1 MTTPQQRPVLVVGAG
16 PSGLTAAVELTRR
29 GVPVLCV
36 DRAEGPS
43 TSTKA
48 LGVWPRTLELLR
60 RMGADEEIRR
70 RVLPQR
76 AMRYYSEGRVIADLR
91 FRDPDVQPVCLPQ
104 PDVEAM
110 LRDALAEAGGR
121 IAWGTEL
128 VGFQQDG
135 PAVEAV
141 LRGPD
146 GTERTEEF
154 SWVVG
159 ADGARSR
166 VREHLDIGFEGATH
180 ELSFVVA
187 DIELDGP
194 LEPDVTHYFCSPRGI
209 LVTCGLP
216 SGRFRVFT
224 SAPPG
229 LRRDDVDLA
238 AVQKLVDERGPGG
251 ITLRD
256 PDWISVFAVHSR
268 HADRTREGRV
278 FLLGDAAHIHSPA
291 GGQGLNIGMADAHNL
306 AWKLALCWHGRSGT
320 ALLESFERERAQT
333 ARAAIRQA
341 DAQTRIWLLNKPHQ
355 VALRDNA
362 LRVASALRLFH
373 LDYLPWLAGQRTV
386 CTRSPAP
393 GGVSPCPPD
402 GRGRGP
408 EGSPRAASS
417 RSDGSGTPRAPG
429 GHRCARHSPTCVT
442 RSSWWATRPTAARPP
457 GWPPGPATGAPGRS
471 RFRSCG
477 PAPEPCCRGRPNGPG
492 RGAARTPPG
501 SSWSARTGSPTW
513 SVPRANPGA
522 YAGGSKSS
530 SRRCSRPPTP
540 PGAAPKR
547 SRIPTKPPDV
557 HRRTPCRSFPRA
569 TATCW
574 SAPSSRTWPPSGR
587 TVRRR

>member
-386 CTRSPAP
+386 YAQPGSRRRLALPA
-393 GGVSPCPPD
+393 
-402 GRGRGP
+402 GRP
-408 EGSPRAASS
+408 WP
-417 RSDGSGTPRAPG
+417 GSGGFTEGGLVPQRRIWDTTSARRAPL
-429 GHRCARHSPTCVT
+429 RSALSDLRHTLLLV
-442 RSSWWATRPTAARPP
+442 
-457 GWPPGPATGAPGRS
+457 GDPAH
-471 RFRSCG
+471 
-477 PAPEPCCRGRPNGPG
+477 
-492 RGAARTPPG
+492 
-501 SSWSARTGSPTW
+501 GSPTARLAAW
-513 SVPRANPGA
+513 AGDRCAGAVEVQVLRTRAGTLLPWTAERSGA
-522 YAGGSKSS
+522 RSGPDTA
-530 SRRCSRPPTP
+530 RIVLVRPDGIADLVCP
-540 PGAAPKR
+540 AR
-547 SRIPTKPPDV
+547 ESWR
-557 HRRTPCRSFPRA
+557 
-569 TATCW
+569 
-574 SAPSSRTWPPSGR
+574 
-587 TVRRR
+587 VRRRLEELFAPLLTPADTTGSRAEALPHPYEAA

>member
-1 MTTPQQRPVLVVGAG
+1 MTTRDQRPVLVVGAG

-29 GVPVLCV
+29 GVPVYCV

-43 TSTKA
+43 MSTKA

-76 AMRYYSEGRVIADLR
+76 AMRYYSDGRVIADLR

-104 PDVEAM
+104 PDVEDM

-187 DIELDGP
+187 DIDLDGS

-229 LRRDDVDLA
+229 LGRDDVDLA
-238 AVQKLVDERGPGG
+238 VVQKLVDERGPGG
-251 ITLRD
+251 IQLRD

-306 AWKLALCWHGRSGT
+306 AWKLALCWHGRSDT
-320 ALLESFERERAQT
+320 ALLDSFERERAQT

-341 DAQTRIWLLNKPHQ
+341 DTQTRIWLLNKPHQ

-362 LRVASALRLFH
+362 LRVASVLRLFH

-386 CTRSPAP
+386 YAQPGSRRRLALPA
-393 GGVSPCPPD
+393 
-402 GRGRGP
+402 GRP
-408 EGSPRAASS
+408 WP
-417 RSDGSGTPRAPG
+417 GSGGFTEG
-429 GHRCARHSPTCVT
+429 GLVPQRRI
-442 RSSWWATRPTAARPP
+442 WDAT
-457 GWPPGPATGAPGRS
+457 
-471 RFRSCG
+471 
-477 PAPEPCCRGRPNGPG
+477 
-492 RGAARTPPG
+492 
-501 SSWSARTGSPTW
+501 
-513 SVPRANPGA
+513 
-522 YAGGSKSS
+522 S
-530 SRRCSRPPTP
+530 SRRTPLRSALSDLRHTLLLLGDPANGSRSARL
-540 PGAAPKR
+540 AAWAGDQCAETVEVQVLRTRAGTLRPWTAER
-547 SRIPTKPPDV
+547 SASRSGPDTARIVLVRPDGIADLV
-557 HRRTPCRSFPRA
+557 CPARDSWR
-569 TATCW
+569 
-574 SAPSSRTWPPSGR
+574 
-587 TVRRR
+587 VRRRLEELFAPLLTPADTPEKHAAALPHPHEAV

>member
-224 SAPPG
+224 SAPPV

-386 CTRSPAP
+386 YAQPGSRRRLALPA
-393 GGVSPCPPD
+393 
-402 GRGRGP
+402 GRP
-408 EGSPRAASS
+408 WP
-417 RSDGSGTPRAPG
+417 GSGGFTEGGLVPQRRIWDTTSARRAPL
-429 GHRCARHSPTCVT
+429 RSALSDLRHTLLLV
-442 RSSWWATRPTAARPP
+442 
-457 GWPPGPATGAPGRS
+457 GDPAH
-471 RFRSCG
+471 
-477 PAPEPCCRGRPNGPG
+477 
-492 RGAARTPPG
+492 
-501 SSWSARTGSPTW
+501 GSPTARLAAW
-513 SVPRANPGA
+513 AGDRCAGAVEVQVLRTRAGTLLPWTAERSGA
-522 YAGGSKSS
+522 RSGPDTA
-530 SRRCSRPPTP
+530 RIVLVRPDGIADLVCP
-540 PGAAPKR
+540 AR
-547 SRIPTKPPDV
+547 ESWR
-557 HRRTPCRSFPRA
+557 
-569 TATCW
+569 
-574 SAPSSRTWPPSGR
+574 
-587 TVRRR
+587 VRRRLEELFAPLLTPADTTGSRAETLPHPYEAA

>member
-386 CTRSPAP
+386 YAQPGSRRRLALPA
-393 GGVSPCPPD
+393 
-402 GRGRGP
+402 GRP
-408 EGSPRAASS
+408 WP
-417 RSDGSGTPRAPG
+417 GSGGFTEGGLVPQRRTWDTTSARRAPL
-429 GHRCARHSPTCVT
+429 RSALSDLRHTLLLV
-442 RSSWWATRPTAARPP
+442 
-457 GWPPGPATGAPGRS
+457 GDPAH
-471 RFRSCG
+471 
-477 PAPEPCCRGRPNGPG
+477 
-492 RGAARTPPG
+492 
-501 SSWSARTGSPTW
+501 GSPTARLAAW
-513 SVPRANPGA
+513 AGDRCAGAVEVQVLRTRAGTLLPWTAERSGA
-522 YAGGSKSS
+522 RSGPDTA
-530 SRRCSRPPTP
+530 RIVLVRPDGIADLVCP
-540 PGAAPKR
+540 AR
-547 SRIPTKPPDV
+547 ESWR
-557 HRRTPCRSFPRA
+557 
-569 TATCW
+569 
-574 SAPSSRTWPPSGR
+574 
-587 TVRRR
+587 VRRRLEELFAPLLTPADTTRSRAETLPHPYEAA

>member
-1 MTTPQQRPVLVVGAG
+1 MTTQDQRPVLVVGAG

-29 GVPVLCV
+29 GVPVRCV

-76 AMRYYSEGRVIADLR
+76 ALRYYSDGRVIADLH

-104 PDVEAM
+104 PDVESM
-110 LRDALAEAGGR
+110 LRDALAEAGGQV
-121 IAWGTEL
+121 AWGTEL

-135 PAVEAV
+135 PVVKAVV
-141 LRGPD
+141 RDSD

-187 DIELDGP
+187 DVELDGL

-229 LRRDDVDLA
+229 LRRDEVDLA
-238 AVQKLVDERGPGG
+238 VVQNLVDERGPGG
-251 ITLRD
+251 IGLRD

-291 GGQGLNIGMADAHNL
+291 GGQGLNIGIADAHNL
-306 AWKLALCWHGRSGT
+306 AWKLALCWHGRSDAT
-320 ALLESFERERAQT
+320 LLDSFESERAQT
-333 ARAAIRQA
+333 ARAAIKQA
-341 DAQTRIWLLNKPHQ
+341 DIQTRIWLLNKPHQ

-362 LRVASALRLFH
+362 LRIASALRLFH

-386 CTRSPAP
+386 YTQPGSRRRRFALPA
-393 GGVSPCPPD
+393 
-402 GRGRGP
+402 GRP
-408 EGSPRAASS
+408 WP
-417 RSDGSGTPRAPG
+417 GSGGFAEG
-429 GHRCARHSPTCVT
+429 GL
-442 RSSWWATRPTAARPP
+442 
-457 GWPPGPATGAPGRS
+457 
-471 RFRSCG
+471 
-477 PAPEPCCRGRPNGPG
+477 
-492 RGAARTPPG
+492 
-501 SSWSARTGSPTW
+501 
-513 SVPRANPGA
+513 VPRRPIWDTT
-522 YAGGSKSS
+522 S
-530 SRRCSRPPTP
+530 SRRMPLRSALSDLRYTLLLQSDGAPCSRSAQLAAWVRDQCAETVEIQVMQTRAGTLRPWTP
-540 PGAAPKR
+540 ERPAAPR
-547 SRIPTKPPDV
+547 SPDTTRIALVRPDGIADLV
-557 HRRTPCRSFPRA
+557 CPARESWR
-569 TATCW
+569 
-574 SAPSSRTWPPSGR
+574 
-587 TVRRR
+587 VRRRLEELFAPLLTPADTPEARVDAL

>member
-187 DIELDGP
+187 DIELDGL

-341 DAQTRIWLLNKPHQ
+341 DAQTRIWLLNRPHQ

-386 CTRSPAP
+386 YAQPGSRRRLALPA
-393 GGVSPCPPD
+393 
-402 GRGRGP
+402 GRP
-408 EGSPRAASS
+408 WP
-417 RSDGSGTPRAPG
+417 GSGGFTEG
-429 GHRCARHSPTCVT
+429 GLVPQRRIWDTT
-442 RSSWWATRPTAARPP
+442 
-457 GWPPGPATGAPGRS
+457 
-471 RFRSCG
+471 
-477 PAPEPCCRGRPNGPG
+477 
-492 RGAARTPPG
+492 
-501 SSWSARTGSPTW
+501 SA
-513 SVPRANPGA
+513 
-522 YAGGSKSS
+522 
-530 SRRCSRPPTP
+530 
-540 PGAAPKR
+540 
-547 SRIPTKPPDV
+547 
-557 HRRTPCRSFPRA
+557 RRTPLRSALSDLRHTLLLVGDPAHGSPSARLAAWAGDRCAGAVEVQVLRPRA
-569 TATCW
+569 GTLLPWTAERSGARSGPDTARIVLVRPDGIADLVCPARESW
-574 SAPSSRTWPPSGR
+574 RVRQWLEELFAPLLTPADTTGSRAETLPHPYEAA
-587 TVRRR
+587 

>member
-1 MTTPQQRPVLVVGAG
+1 MTTRDQRPVLVVGAG

-29 GVPVLCV
+29 GVPVHCV

-76 AMRYYSEGRVIADLR
+76 AMRYYSDGRVIADLR
-91 FRDPDVQPVCLPQ
+91 FEDPDVQPVCLPQ

-121 IAWGTEL
+121 IAWGAEL
-128 VGFQQDG
+128 TGFQQDG
-135 PAVEAV
+135 PAVKAV
-141 LRGPD
+141 LRDRD
-146 GTERTEEF
+146 GTERTEEY

-166 VREHLDIGFEGATH
+166 VREHLDIAFEGATH

-187 DIELDGP
+187 DIDLDGP

-251 ITLRD
+251 IELRD

-320 ALLESFERERAQT
+320 ALLDSFEHERAQT

-341 DAQTRIWLLNKPHQ
+341 DAQTRIWLLDKPHQ

-362 LRVASALRLFH
+362 LRLASALRLFH

-386 CTRSPAP
+386 YARPGSRRRPRPPRRTALAGLRRVHRGRAGPAATDLGRHELPPDSAPLGPLRPPPHAPPAGRP
-393 GGVSPCPPD
+393 GARRPVRPAGRLGRRPVRRD
-402 GRGRGP
+402 GRG
-408 EGSPRAASS
+408 
-417 RSDGSGTPRAPG
+417 
-429 GHRCARHSPTCVT
+429 
-442 RSSWWATRPTAARPP
+442 
-457 GWPPGPATGAPGRS
+457 
-471 RFRSCG
+471 
-477 PAPEPCCRGRPNGPG
+477 
-492 RGAARTPPG
+492 
-501 SSWSARTGSPTW
+501 
-513 SVPRANPGA
+513 
-522 YAGGSKSS
+522 
-530 SRRCSRPPTP
+530 
-540 PGAAPKR
+540 PGAADPRRNAAAVDGPTARSAERTGHRPDRPGPPGRDRRPGLPRARVLARTATARRALRTAAHTRRPPQEPRRSAPASLR
-547 SRIPTKPPDV
+547 SRLTSPGE
-557 HRRTPCRSFPRA
+557 TP
-569 TATCW
+569 
-574 SAPSSRTWPPSGR
+574 
-587 TVRRR
+587 

>member
-1 MTTPQQRPVLVVGAG
+1 MTTQDQRPVLVVGAG

-29 GVPVLCV
+29 GVPVRCV

-60 RMGADEEIRR
+60 RMGAEEEIRR

-76 AMRYYSEGRVIADLR
+76 AMRYYSDGRVIADLR
-91 FRDPDVQPVCLPQ
+91 FRDTDVQPVCLPQ
-104 PDVEAM
+104 PDVESM
-110 LRDALAEAGGR
+110 LRDALTEAGGQVE
-121 IAWGTEL
+121 WGTEL

-135 PAVEAV
+135 PTVKAV
-141 LRGPD
+141 LRGSD

-166 VREHLDIGFEGATH
+166 VREHLDIDFEGATH

-229 LRRDDVDLA
+229 LRRDEVDLA
-238 AVQKLVDERGPGG
+238 VVQNLVDERGPGG
-251 ITLRD
+251 IELRD

-306 AWKLALCWHGRSGT
+306 AWKLALCWHGRSDAT
-320 ALLESFERERAQT
+320 LLDSFESERAQT
-333 ARAAIRQA
+333 ARAAIKQA
-341 DAQTRIWLLNKPHQ
+341 DIQTRIWLLNKPHQ

-386 CTRSPAP
+386 YTQPGSRRRRLALPAGRPWP
-393 GGVSPCPPD
+393 GSG
-402 GRGRGP
+402 GFT
-408 EGSPRAASS
+408 EGGLVPRRQIWDIASS
-417 RSDGSGTPRAPG
+417 RRMPLRSALSDLRYTLLLHGDGTPG
-429 GHRCARHSPTCVT
+429 
-442 RSSWWATRPTAARPP
+442 
-457 GWPPGPATGAPGRS
+457 GRS
-471 RFRSCG
+471 AQLAAWVRDQCAETVEVQVMQTRTG
-477 PAPEPCCRGRPNGPG
+477 TLRPWTPERPASPNGPDTTRIALVRPDG
-492 RGAARTPPG
+492 IADLACPARE
-501 SSWSARTGSPTW
+501 SWR
-513 SVPRANPGA
+513 
-522 YAGGSKSS
+522 
-530 SRRCSRPPTP
+530 
-540 PGAAPKR
+540 
-547 SRIPTKPPDV
+547 
-557 HRRTPCRSFPRA
+557 
-569 TATCW
+569 
-574 SAPSSRTWPPSGR
+574 
-587 TVRRR
+587 VRRRLEELFAPLLKSADIPEARADAL

>member
-1 MTTPQQRPVLVVGAG
+1 MTTRDQRPVLVVGAG

-29 GVPVLCV
+29 GVPVRCV

-60 RMGADEEIRR
+60 RMGAEEEIRR

-76 AMRYYSEGRVIADLR
+76 AMRYYSDGRVIADLR

-104 PDVEAM
+104 PDVESM
-110 LRDALAEAGGR
+110 LRDALAEAGGQ
-121 IAWGTEL
+121 ITWGTEL
-128 VGFQQDG
+128 TGFQQDG
-135 PAVEAV
+135 PAVKAV
-141 LRGPD
+141 LRGRD

-187 DIELDGP
+187 DIDLDGP

-229 LRRDDVDLA
+229 LKRDDVDLA
-238 AVQKLVDERGPGG
+238 VVQQLVDERGPGG

-278 FLLGDAAHIHSPA
+278 FLVGDAAHIHSPA

-306 AWKLALCWHGRSGT
+306 AWKLALCWHGLSET
-320 ALLESFERERAQT
+320 ALLDSFERERAQT
-333 ARAAIRQA
+333 ARAAIKQA
-341 DAQTRIWLLNKPHQ
+341 DIQTRVWLLNKPHH

-362 LRVASALRLFH
+362 LRLASALRLFH

-386 CTRSPAP
+386 YVQPGSRQRPALPAGRPWPGSGGFTEGGLVPQRRIWDTTSSRRMPLRSALSDLRHTLLLLGDPAP
-393 GGVSPCPPD
+393 GGRSARLAAWVSDQCAETVEVQVLRTRARTLRPWMPEWPASPSGPDTTRIVLVRPD
-402 GRGRGP
+402 GIADLVCP
-408 EGSPRAASS
+408 
-417 RSDGSGTPRAPG
+417 
-429 GHRCARHSPTCVT
+429 ARE
-442 RSSWWATRPTAARPP
+442 SWR
-457 GWPPGPATGAPGRS
+457 
-471 RFRSCG
+471 
-477 PAPEPCCRGRPNGPG
+477 
-492 RGAARTPPG
+492 
-501 SSWSARTGSPTW
+501 
-513 SVPRANPGA
+513 
-522 YAGGSKSS
+522 
-530 SRRCSRPPTP
+530 
-540 PGAAPKR
+540 
-547 SRIPTKPPDV
+547 
-557 HRRTPCRSFPRA
+557 
-569 TATCW
+569 
-574 SAPSSRTWPPSGR
+574 
-587 TVRRR
+587 VRRRLEELFAPLLTPAETPENRADALRQQPETT

>member
-333 ARAAIRQA
+333 ARAVIRQA

-386 CTRSPAP
+386 YAQPGSRRRLALPA
-393 GGVSPCPPD
+393 
-402 GRGRGP
+402 GRP
-408 EGSPRAASS
+408 WP
-417 RSDGSGTPRAPG
+417 GSGGFTEGGLVPQRRIWDTTSARRAPL
-429 GHRCARHSPTCVT
+429 RSALSDLRHTLLLV
-442 RSSWWATRPTAARPP
+442 
-457 GWPPGPATGAPGRS
+457 GDPAH
-471 RFRSCG
+471 
-477 PAPEPCCRGRPNGPG
+477 
-492 RGAARTPPG
+492 
-501 SSWSARTGSPTW
+501 GSPTARLAAW
-513 SVPRANPGA
+513 AGDRCAGAVEVQVLRTRAGTLLPWTAERSGERSGPDTA
-522 YAGGSKSS
+522 
-530 SRRCSRPPTP
+530 RIVLVRPDGIADLVCP
-540 PGAAPKR
+540 AR
-547 SRIPTKPPDV
+547 ESWR
-557 HRRTPCRSFPRA
+557 
-569 TATCW
+569 
-574 SAPSSRTWPPSGR
+574 
-587 TVRRR
+587 VRRRLEELFAPLLTPADTTGSRAETLPHPYEAA

>member
-1 MTTPQQRPVLVVGAG
+1 MTTRDQRSVLVVGAG

-29 GVPVLCV
+29 GVPVYCV

-70 RVLPQR
+70 RALPQR
-76 AMRYYSEGRVIADLR
+76 AMRYYSDGRVIADLR

-104 PDVEAM
+104 PDVEDM

-135 PAVEAV
+135 PVVKAV

-187 DIELDGP
+187 DIDLDGS

-229 LRRDDVDLA
+229 LGRDDVDLA
-238 AVQKLVDERGPGG
+238 VVQKLIDERGPGD
-251 ITLRD
+251 IRLRD

-306 AWKLALCWHGRSGT
+306 AWKLALRWHGRSGT
-320 ALLESFERERAQT
+320 ALLDSFEHERAQT
-333 ARAAIRQA
+333 ARAAIWQA
-341 DAQTRIWLLNKPHQ
+341 DAQTRIWLLSKPHQ

-386 CTRSPAP
+386 YAQPGSRRRLALPA
-393 GGVSPCPPD
+393 
-402 GRGRGP
+402 GRP
-408 EGSPRAASS
+408 WP
-417 RSDGSGTPRAPG
+417 GSGGFTEG
-429 GHRCARHSPTCVT
+429 GLVPQRRI
-442 RSSWWATRPTAARPP
+442 WDATN
-457 GWPPGPATGAPGRS
+457 S
-471 RFRSCG
+471 
-477 PAPEPCCRGRPNGPG
+477 
-492 RGAARTPPG
+492 
-501 SSWSARTGSPTW
+501 
-513 SVPRANPGA
+513 
-522 YAGGSKSS
+522 
-530 SRRCSRPPTP
+530 
-540 PGAAPKR
+540 
-547 SRIPTKPPDV
+547 
-557 HRRTPCRSFPRA
+557 RRTPLRSALSDLRHTLLLLGDPAHGSRSA
-569 TATCW
+569 RLAAWAGDQCAETVEVQVLRTHAGTLRPWTADR
-574 SAPSSRTWPPSGR
+574 SAPRSGPDTAR
-587 TVRRR
+587 IVLVRPDGIADLVCPARDSWRVRRRLEELFAPLLTPADTPEKRAAALPHPHEAA

>member
-1 MTTPQQRPVLVVGAG
+1 MTTRDQRPVLVVGAG

-29 GVPVLCV
+29 GVPVHCV

-60 RMGADEEIRR
+60 RMGAGEEIRR

-76 AMRYYSEGRVIADLR
+76 AMRYYSDGRIIADLR
-91 FRDPDVQPVCLPQ
+91 FEDPDVQPVCLPQ

-121 IAWGTEL
+121 IAWGAEL
-128 VGFQQDG
+128 TGFQQDG
-135 PAVEAV
+135 PAVKAV
-141 LRGPD
+141 LRDRD
-146 GTERTEEF
+146 GTERTEEY

-166 VREHLDIGFEGATH
+166 VREHLDIAFEGATH

-187 DIELDGP
+187 DIDLDGP

-251 ITLRD
+251 IELRD

-320 ALLESFERERAQT
+320 ALLDSFEHERAQT

-341 DAQTRIWLLNKPHQ
+341 DAQTRIWLLDKPHQ

-362 LRVASALRLFH
+362 LRLASALRLFH

-386 CTRSPAP
+386 YARPGSRRRLALPAGRPWPGSGGFTEGGLVPQRRIWDATSSRRTPLRSALSDLRHTLLLLGDPAP
-393 GGVSPCPPD
+393 GGPSARLAAWAADRCAETVEVQVLRTRAGMLRPWTDRRPAARSGPDTDRIVLVRPD
-402 GRGRGP
+402 GIADLVCP
-408 EGSPRAASS
+408 
-417 RSDGSGTPRAPG
+417 
-429 GHRCARHSPTCVT
+429 ARE
-442 RSSWWATRPTAARPP
+442 SWR
-457 GWPPGPATGAPGRS
+457 
-471 RFRSCG
+471 
-477 PAPEPCCRGRPNGPG
+477 
-492 RGAARTPPG
+492 
-501 SSWSARTGSPTW
+501 
-513 SVPRANPGA
+513 
-522 YAGGSKSS
+522 
-530 SRRCSRPPTP
+530 
-540 PGAAPKR
+540 
-547 SRIPTKPPDV
+547 
-557 HRRTPCRSFPRA
+557 
-569 TATCW
+569 
-574 SAPSSRTWPPSGR
+574 
-587 TVRRR
+587 VRRRLEELFAPLLTPAGPHGNRAEAPPHPYEAA

>member
-1 MTTPQQRPVLVVGAG
+1 MTTRDQRPVLVVGAG

-29 GVPVLCV
+29 GVPVRCV

-60 RMGADEEIRR
+60 RMGAEEEIRR

-76 AMRYYSEGRVIADLR
+76 AMRYYSDGRVIADLR

-104 PDVEAM
+104 PDVESM
-110 LRDALAEAGGR
+110 LRDALAEAGGQ
-121 IAWGTEL
+121 IEWGTEL
-128 VGFQQDG
+128 AGFQQDG
-135 PAVEAV
+135 PAVKAV
-141 LRGPD
+141 LRDRD

-187 DIELDGP
+187 DIDLDGP

-229 LRRDDVDLA
+229 LKRDDVDLA
-238 AVQKLVDERGPGG
+238 VVQQLVDERGPGG
-251 ITLRD
+251 IELRD

-306 AWKLALCWHGRSGT
+306 AWKLALCWNGLSDT
-320 ALLESFERERAQT
+320 ALLDSFERERGQT
-333 ARAAIRQA
+333 ARAAIKQA
-341 DAQTRIWLLNKPHQ
+341 DVQTRIWLLNKPHH

-386 CTRSPAP
+386 YAQPGFRRRLALPAGGPWPGSGGFTEGGLVPQRRIWDTTSSRRMPLRSALSDLRHTLLLLGDPAP
-393 GGVSPCPPD
+393 GGRSARLAAWVSDQCAGTVEVQVLRTRARTLRPWTPERPASPSGPDTTRIVLVRPD
-402 GRGRGP
+402 GIADLVCP
-408 EGSPRAASS
+408 
-417 RSDGSGTPRAPG
+417 
-429 GHRCARHSPTCVT
+429 ARE
-442 RSSWWATRPTAARPP
+442 SWR
-457 GWPPGPATGAPGRS
+457 
-471 RFRSCG
+471 
-477 PAPEPCCRGRPNGPG
+477 
-492 RGAARTPPG
+492 
-501 SSWSARTGSPTW
+501 
-513 SVPRANPGA
+513 
-522 YAGGSKSS
+522 
-530 SRRCSRPPTP
+530 
-540 PGAAPKR
+540 
-547 SRIPTKPPDV
+547 
-557 HRRTPCRSFPRA
+557 
-569 TATCW
+569 
-574 SAPSSRTWPPSGR
+574 
-587 TVRRR
+587 VRRRLEGLFAPLLKPADIPENRADALRHPPEAA